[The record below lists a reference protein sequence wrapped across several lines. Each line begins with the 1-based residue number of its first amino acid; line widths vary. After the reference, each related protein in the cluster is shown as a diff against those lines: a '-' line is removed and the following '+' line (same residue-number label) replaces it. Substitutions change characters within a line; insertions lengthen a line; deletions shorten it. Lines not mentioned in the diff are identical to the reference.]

1 MIIIIPSWRE
11 LILDYDKLKIEVDLF
26 NSFRDRSDSSL
37 DGSIFQS
44 LEYVQSTLRMLPFRG
59 CIWKLGYSWWLH
71 LLDEPWNSTF
81 VSRTQWDC
89 LSLSLLADTLFWTSS
104 PVFLH
109 CSWFSKCFKGKSRT
123 YFWFYFSDF
132 PSLRNFWPSSSGFL
146 VWCFQLTLKFLYG
159 LPSCTRRSVDLLQV
173 SVCTARNCSKVFLW
187 C

>member
-123 YFWFYFSDF
+123 YFWFYFSALPFSQEFLTFKFWLLGLMLSIDF
-132 PSLRNFWPSSSGFL
+132 KIFIRSS
-146 VWCFQLTLKFLYG
+146 
-159 LPSCTRRSVDLLQV
+159 
-173 SVCTARNCSKVFLW
+173 
-187 C
+187 